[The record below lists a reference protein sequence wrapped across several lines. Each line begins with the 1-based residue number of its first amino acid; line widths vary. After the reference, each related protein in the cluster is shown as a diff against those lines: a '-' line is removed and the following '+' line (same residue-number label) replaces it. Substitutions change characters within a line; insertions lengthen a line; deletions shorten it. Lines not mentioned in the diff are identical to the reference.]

1 MSFTAK
7 TSLPKQYETYDFIAP
22 SRFTGKLKSKVAVV
36 TGATSGLG
44 KSACLAFAAA
54 GASVACVAR
63 RKAQLDELVSDL
75 ENKHEVS
82 AVAVVADVSDP
93 AAAKKIVANVEQD
106 LGPVDILLNCAG
118 ITRMG
123 TLVAEEDFATWW
135 RVLEVNLR
143 GPVALTHAVLPSMIE
158 RKTGVVLTVASTAGA
173 QDVPILTSYA
183 TSKAAVIKFQQDLA
197 REVERHGIRS
207 YSIHPGT
214 IPTELAAAETAI
226 NPRSMQEETEVQKM
240 YEEFK
245 QLKYQTPELMA
256 DTCVAI
262 CAEDRLKALN
272 GKYIDCEQPLDEVLK
287 EAEKPGKGRI
297 GEENLYHLKLDEI

>member
-7 TSLPKQYETYDFIAP
+7 TSLPKQYETYDFISP
-22 SRFTGKLKSKVAVV
+22 SRFTGKLIGKVAVV

-44 KSACLAFAAA
+44 RSACLAFAAA
-54 GASVACVAR
+54 GASLACVAR
-63 RKAQLDELVSDL
+63 RKAQLDELVS
-75 ENKHEVS
+75 EIQNKHSVAAT
-82 AVAVVADVSDP
+82 AVAADVSDP
-93 AAAKKIVANVEQD
+93 DAAKKIMKSVEND

-123 TLVAEEDFATWW
+123 TLAAENDFATWW
-135 RVLEVNLR
+135 RVLEVNVR
-143 GPVALTHAVLPSMIE
+143 GPVALTHAVLPSMIK
-158 RKTGVVLTVASTAGA
+158 RKKGIIMTVSSTAGSM
-173 QDVPILTSYA
+173 DVPILTSYA

-197 REVERHGIRS
+197 REVERYGIRS

-214 IPTELAAAETAI
+214 IPTELGAAEGAI
-226 NPRSMQEETEVQKM
+226 NPKSMQEEPEVQKM
-240 YEEFK
+240 VEEFMK
-245 QLKYQTPELMA
+245 LKYQTPELMA

-262 CAEDRLKALN
+262 CADERFKALS